1 VDGEGI
7 TGLNRLTKKQ
17 RKAIAHLG
25 AEWGVLESA
34 ERLISRLVFEQ
45 YQALLP
51 GMKRPPELVELDRE
65 QDEIFKRKREII
77 AETDKLENGIRPRR
91 RAPGKKSN
99 AFVQV
104 RSTIIRAARHLSD
117 EDICKRLDFELSP
130 PTPPMGLPESWTEK
144 YGVKSYSEA
153 YRHKKCRGL
162 VQKLISVAKAPH

>member
-1 VDGEGI
+1 MRY
-7 TGLNRLTKKQ
+7 LNAREK
-17 RKAIAHLG
+17 
-25 AEWGVLESA
+25 S
-34 ERLISRLVFEQ
+34 
-45 YQALLP
+45 LP
-51 GMKRPPELVELDRE
+51 RQTSWKTAFGRE
-65 QDEIFKRKREII
+65 DARRE
-77 AETDKLENGIRPRR
+77 
-91 RAPGKKSN
+91 KKSN

>member
-1 VDGEGI
+1 
-7 TGLNRLTKKQ
+7 
-17 RKAIAHLG
+17 
-25 AEWGVLESA
+25 
-34 ERLISRLVFEQ
+34 
-45 YQALLP
+45 
-51 GMKRPPELVELDRE
+51 LDRE

-130 PTPPMGLPESWTEK
+130 PTPRWVFPKVGPKNMGSNRIP
-144 YGVKSYSEA
+144 
-153 YRHKKCRGL
+153 
-162 VQKLISVAKAPH
+162 KLIDTRNVEV

>member
-77 AETDKLENGIRPRR
+77 AETDKRR
-91 RAPGKKSN
+91 EKKSN